1 MRSHYVR
8 PLEAFGYKVGVF
20 KVGTKLRSD
29 RYQCSLCGVM
39 VGKSDSTCPHCG
51 ADLR

>member
-1 MRSHYVR
+1 MAATFQT
-8 PLEAFGYKVGVF
+8 LEAFGVKADRIRMGIKV
-20 KVGTKLRSD
+20 RSM

-39 VGKSDSTCPHCG
+39 VGKSSSVCKHCG